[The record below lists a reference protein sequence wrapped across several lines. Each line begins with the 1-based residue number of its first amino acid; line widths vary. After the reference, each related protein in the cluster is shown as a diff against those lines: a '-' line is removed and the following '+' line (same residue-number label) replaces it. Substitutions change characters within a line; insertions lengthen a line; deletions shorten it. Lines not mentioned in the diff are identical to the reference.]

1 MEQIKRKCKN
11 CQEEKDL
18 TNFSKNGSNYYRHIC
33 KKCDNNIYKDRR
45 LAYNKEYRKLH
56 PEKKIKWTKTANEK
70 RKNKLLN
77 DPDYHDRVK
86 FLKRE
91 SGYRN
96 KVSSMY
102 NNARKRAQKNNI
114 EFSIK
119 KEDII
124 IPEKCPLLEVE
135 FIMGRGKDYMYTPTI
150 DRIDRSKG
158 YTKDNIC
165 IISMLANSMK
175 NAASPQELLTFSK
188 NILNYINKDIV
199 QPIEKSIELEDKELL
214 G

>member
-1 MEQIKRKCKN
+1 MEQIIRKCKN
-11 CQEEKDL
+11 CGESKNL
-18 TNFSKNGSNYYRHIC
+18 SNFSQNGSKYFRHIC
-33 KKCDNNIYKDRR
+33 KKCDNSINRERR

-56 PEKKIKWTKTANEK
+56 PEKKAQWAKNSNYK
-70 RKNKLLN
+70 RKARLLN

-91 SGYRN
+91 SGCRN
-96 KVSSMY
+96 KITSMY
-102 NNARKRAQKNNI
+102 NNAKKRAEKHNL
-114 EFSIK
+114 EFSLK

-165 IISMLANSMK
+165 IVSMLANSMK
-175 NAASPQELLTFSK
+175 NAASPQELFTFSK
-188 NILNYINKDIV
+188 TIINYINKDIV
-199 QPIEKSIELEDKELL
+199 QPIEKSIELEDKERL